1 MLLLAA
7 AAAALGAVW
16 FSGAAL
22 PLALGDPGAFVRWGT
37 PVVSALRNLVAAGA
51 VGCLVL
57 AVGVLPRRLPVPRKA
72 SADDGAPRPGAQTEP
87 TGQGEQ
93 PERPGEGAPPARTS
107 RRDLSARQTVDADGR
122 AYPTALL
129 LAGGFAVAWT
139 LVNALHLVLTYAR
152 AGRVPLDDPTFGD
165 QLLSFVTEVTLGRS
179 LLATTIIAACVA
191 VLALAVATPTG
202 AAWTLVLAVS
212 AFAFQSATGHAS
224 QNSSHEL
231 ALSSLFLHLL
241 GAGVWIGALLGLAL
255 LAGRLGRDAAPA
267 VRRFSVL
274 AGWCLVAV
282 GVSGLVS
289 AALRVGSLDDL
300 GSRYGLL
307 VLVKVVLLG
316 VLGGIGLA
324 HRLAVVRRLEGAPSG
339 RAVRAGID
347 GSPSGTGVLVGSTGA
362 DDGEAPAAVSP
373 GPGRVRMLLWRLVV
387 VELAVMGAVSGVA
400 SALASTPTPV
410 PDEPPSAPTP
420 AQIVTGHLLPPE
432 LTFEQWFVQWRWD
445 VLIAFGCAAALF
457 VYLRWVVRLRR
468 RGDAWPV
475 GRTVSWVIG
484 VVVLVWTGNGGPAMY
499 GHILFSAH
507 MVQHMVLAM
516 VIPMFLV
523 LGAPVTLAMRALP
536 ARHDGSRGP
545 REWILTIVHSR
556 YGQFFANPVVA
567 AVNFAGSMIVFYY
580 SPAFE
585 IALRTYAGHLAMTA
599 HFLLAGYFFANALI
613 GIDPGPRR
621 IGYPQR
627 LLVLFATMAFHA
639 FFGVA
644 LMSGD
649 LLLVPDWF
657 GLLGREWGPSA
668 IVDQQRGGALA
679 WGIGEIPVLVLA
691 VLVAVAWTRDD
702 ERTARRRD
710 RKVERDG
717 DVEMDEYNAMLER
730 LGRGER

>member
-1 MLLLAA
+1 MLGRGWFWAAGRLAVLLVAA
-7 AAAALGAVW
+7 VVAALAAVW

-37 PVVSALRNLVAAGA
+37 PVVSALRNLLAAGV
-51 VGCLVL
+51 VGSLVL
-57 AVGVLPRRLPVPRKA
+57 AVGVLPRKA
-72 SADDGAPRPGAQTEP
+72 EAPGP
-87 TGQGEQ
+87 
-93 PERPGEGAPPARTS
+93 
-107 RRDLSARQTVDADGR
+107 RQTAEVDGR

-139 LVNALHLVLTYAR
+139 LVGALHLALTYAR
-152 AGRVPLDDPTFGD
+152 AGRTRLDDPTFGD
-165 QLLSFVTEVTLGRS
+165 QLLSFATEVTLGRS
-179 LLATTIIAACVA
+179 LLATVIIAACVA

-202 AAWTLVLAVS
+202 AAWTLALAVS

-241 GAGVWIGALLGLAL
+241 GAAVWIGALLGLAL
-255 LAGRLGRDAAPA
+255 LAGRLGRDVAPA

-282 GVSGLVS
+282 GVSGIVS
-289 AALRVGSLDDL
+289 AVLRVGTLEDL

-307 VLVKVVLLG
+307 VLAKVVLLA
-316 VLGGIGLA
+316 VLGAIGLA
-324 HRLAVVRRLEGAPSG
+324 HRLAVVRRLEEG
-339 RAVRAGID
+339 
-347 GSPSGTGVLVGSTGA
+347 
-362 DDGEAPAAVSP
+362 
-373 GPGRVRMLLWRLVV
+373 GRVRVLLWRLVV

-410 PDEPPSAPTP
+410 PDLPPAAPTP

-432 LTFEQWFVQWRWD
+432 LTFAQWFVQWRWD

-457 VYLRWVVRLRR
+457 VYLRWVVRLHR

-475 GRTVSWVIG
+475 GRTVSWVLG

-499 GHILFSAH
+499 GHILFSTH

-516 VIPMFLV
+516 VIPLFLV

-536 ARHDGSRGP
+536 ARHDGGRGP

-556 YGQFFANPVVA
+556 YGQLFAHPVVA
-567 AVNFAGSMIVFYY
+567 AVNFAGSMFVFYY

-585 IALRTYAGHLAMTA
+585 FALRTYAGHLAMTV
-599 HFLLAGYFFANALI
+599 HFLLAGYFFANALV

-627 LLVLFATMAFHA
+627 LLLLFATMAFHA

-644 LMSGD
+644 LMSGE

-657 GLLGREWGPSA
+657 GLLGRDWGPSA

-679 WGIGEIPVLVLA
+679 WGIGEIPVLALA
-691 VLVAVAWTRDD
+691 VLVAISWTRDD

-717 DVEMDEYNAMLER
+717 DIEMDEYNAMLER